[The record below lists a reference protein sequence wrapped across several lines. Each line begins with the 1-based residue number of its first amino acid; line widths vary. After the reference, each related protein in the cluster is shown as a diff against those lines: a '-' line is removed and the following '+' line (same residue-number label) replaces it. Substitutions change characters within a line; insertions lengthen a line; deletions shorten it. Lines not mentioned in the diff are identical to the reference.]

1 MPNKKAEYKIIEW
14 PDGRRV
20 VRGISGIM
28 TLFGVSRSTAM
39 RYRQSILADAIFT
52 EGRIIWCDVDKA
64 LELITAKSIQ

>member
-1 MPNKKAEYKIIEW
+1 MSNRKAAYKIIEW

-39 RYRQSILADAIFT
+39 RYRQGILSDAIIS

-64 LELITAKSIQ
+64 LELISNN